1 MGWSWLA
8 SPIRRRRHLRAA
20 PALRPAPAGLD
31 ATPGGRCWRARRD
44 RGMMSPAAP
53 PALAR
58 AAFLGAP
65 AAKTA
70 GPILVAR
77 ADEVIE

>member
-1 MGWSWLA
+1 
-8 SPIRRRRHLRAA
+8 
-20 PALRPAPAGLD
+20 
-31 ATPGGRCWRARRD
+31 
-44 RGMMSPAAP
+44 MMSPAAP